1 MKGYLICLAF
11 INFFFINILS
21 SQIPNIE
28 NREKKKIKTDIL
40 NTYYRSMNK
49 WDISFQD
56 LLENKSGA
64 ACIEWPLMTESFLS
78 NGIFDALG
86 YSQNIP
92 NQKAAEIAAI
102 SGCNKMKDYYQL
114 EGKCECEVIVVNDNN
129 KVILP
134 IKKINIDKDF
144 SEGINFFKDEDYVN
158 ALEVFNKLS
167 NLGHSKSQFNLS
179 LMNLKGLGVT
189 QNYSRS
195 YFWAL
200 ASKLYGEKKS
210 LQIISKSQY
219 KISKEEKSELENE
232 LKEYLENISKDGNFH
247 AFLPLAKWY
256 ISVPKKPDYNNGYK
270 WLSIATA
277 FNLKNAKKARDKIS
291 NYVNEDSLINIQ
303 EEAKDTFEEI
313 KNNIESKKELDGG

>member
-1 MKGYLICLAF
+1 
-11 INFFFINILS
+11 
-21 SQIPNIE
+21 
-28 NREKKKIKTDIL
+28 
-40 NTYYRSMNK
+40 
-49 WDISFQD
+49 
-56 LLENKSGA
+56 
-64 ACIEWPLMTESFLS
+64 
-78 NGIFDALG
+78 
-86 YSQNIP
+86 
-92 NQKAAEIAAI
+92 
-102 SGCNKMKDYYQL
+102 
-114 EGKCECEVIVVNDNN
+114 
-129 KVILP
+129 LP